1 MSASITHTPD
11 KPPRLLYARF
21 ALYTGGTS
29 AILASICCLGP
40 FLLVTLSLSGA
51 WTLYFITVADWARPF
66 FILLALITLG
76 VSYHIIWGSVSVLT
90 TEGVCMTRKELM
102 TYKVYF
108 LFVVLLVVAMLM
120 LPYFSQSMGLIM
132 E

>member
-1 MSASITHTPD
+1 MSDSTKHTP
-11 KPPRLLYARF
+11 PPHRNARL

-51 WTLYFITVADWARPF
+51 WTLYLITVADWARPF

-120 LPYFSQSMGLIM
+120 LPYFAQSMGLLM